1 MRENYTM
8 PRDYLHNHPQFAEL
22 IRIVT
27 EQRAIDPV
35 LVEKDYWIMHCLY
48 ELQELGFTFAL
59 KGGTSLSKGHQII
72 DRFSEDIDILI
83 EPFPGQDVKTGKN
96 QNSPAQIK
104 TRKDFYD
111 WLAQEIKIN
120 GISSVERDTAFDDFP
135 NYRGVGIRLNY
146 DSVTEA
152 LDGLREGVLL
162 EVGFD
167 TVAPNAPKDISSW
180 VYDNAAGKV
189 DIIDNRATAV
199 PCYDPGYTFVEKL
212 QTVST
217 KFRKQQVDGSDPVEF
232 MRHYYDIYKLLQQP
246 EVQEFIGTAP
256 YMQHTQARFRRAD
269 NPNIAENEGFIL
281 SAPKTRA
288 VYANAYDRS
297 SALYY
302 AGKPSF
308 EQILAE
314 IKKWIERL

>member
-1 MRENYTM
+1 V
-8 PRDYLHNHPQFAEL
+8 PRDYLHNHPQFADL
-22 IRIVT
+22 IRIVA
-27 EQRAIDPV
+27 EEMGIDPA

-48 ELQELGFTFAL
+48 GLEELGFTFAL

-72 DRFSEDIDILI
+72 NRFSEDIDILI

-104 TRKDFYD
+104 ARKDFYD
-111 WLAQEIKIN
+111 WLAQEIKID
-120 GISSVERDTAFDDFP
+120 GISSVERDTASDDIP
-135 NYRGVGIRLNY
+135 NYRGSGIRLNY
-146 DSVTEA
+146 ESVTEA

-180 VYDNAAGKV
+180 VYDYATDKV
-189 DIIDNRATAV
+189 DIIDNRAKAV

-217 KFRKQQVDGSDPVEF
+217 KFRNQQADGSDPIAFV
-232 MRHYYDIYKLLQQP
+232 RHYYDIYELLQQP
-246 EVQEFIGTAP
+246 EVKEFIGTEL
-256 YMQHTQARFRRAD
+256 YKQHKQARFRQAD
-269 NPNIAENEGFIL
+269 NQNIAENEAFVL
-281 SAPKTRA
+281 SNAKTRA
-288 VYANAYDRS
+288 LYANAYDRS

-302 AGKPSF
+302 AGKPTF
-308 EQILAE
+308 EQILSE
-314 IKKWIERL
+314 IKKWIEKL

>member
-1 MRENYTM
+1 M
-8 PRDYLHNHPQFAEL
+8 PRDYLHNHSQFAEL
-22 IRIVT
+22 ILIVA
-27 EQRAIDPV
+27 EEKGIDPA

-48 ELQELGFTFAL
+48 GLQELGFTFQL
-59 KGGTSLSKGHQII
+59 KGGTSLSKGYQII
-72 DRFSEDIDILI
+72 NRFSEDIDILI

-96 QNSPAQIK
+96 QDSPAQIK

-111 WLAQEIKIN
+111 WLARQIRID
-120 GISSVERDTAFDDFP
+120 GISGVERDAAFDDIP
-135 NYRGVGIRLNY
+135 NYRGAGIRLNY
-146 DSVTEA
+146 NSVTEA

-180 VYDNAAGKV
+180 VCDYAAGKV
-189 DIIDNRATAV
+189 DIIDNRATSV

-217 KFRKQQVDGSDPVEF
+217 KFRNQQQDGSDPVEF
-232 MRHYYDIYKLLQQP
+232 MRHYYDIYEMLKRP
-246 EVQEFIGTAP
+246 EVQKFIGTEA
-256 YMQHTQARFRRAD
+256 YKAHKQARFRQAD
-269 NPNIAENEGFIL
+269 DKNIAQNEAFVF
-281 SAPKTRA
+281 SDAKTRTT
-288 VYANAYDRS
+288 YAKAYDNS

-302 AGKPSF
+302 ADKPTF

-314 IKKWIERL
+314 IKKWATRL